1 MSNEGFFFSL
11 LPFSTPLSVL
21 SVCHICGLCG
31 DVSLLRM
38 DSPAQKRPY
47 YIYILLHHSETQPAG
62 LQSSGQKEREKAK
75 KKGVGGWG
83 GRREWKM
90 GWGLNNVN
98 KKQNKERGTAK
109 DRGMNKE
116 WSNRGRGS
124 KDDKP
129 VAVVEKQN
137 WGKELRRHPE
147 IACDSNIR
155 R

>member
-47 YIYILLHHSETQPAG
+47 YIYILLHHSETLPVG
-62 LQSSGQKEREKAK
+62 LQSSGQKEGEKAK
-75 KKGVGGWG
+75 RGGRE
-83 GRREWKM
+83 GRRELKM
-90 GWGLNNVN
+90 GWGWNNVN

-109 DRGMNKE
+109 DRGINKE

-124 KDDKP
+124 KDDEP

-137 WGKELRRHPE
+137 RGRELRRHPE
-147 IACDSNIR
+147 IGCDSNIQR
-155 R
+155 